1 MRKMH
6 MPTRGGPSRSPDA
19 APRRLAWSSP
29 GRRGL
34 PSCGTART
42 VRRTETALPVIIGRR
57 CNQTA
62 LRHSRRD
69 SESHPGPDMKSSGMS
84 ELSKAHGRPT
94 TTQTAHTHE
103 WTH

>member
-42 VRRTETALPVIIGRR
+42 VRRTETAGPVIIGRR

-62 LRHSRRD
+62 LRHLLRD
-69 SESHPGPDMKSSGMS
+69 SELQPGPDMKSSGVRES
-84 ELSKAHGRPT
+84 RIAHSRPT

-103 WTH
+103 WPH